1 MYFYRQRE
9 AQPSLSLFIE
19 VYRLPKLAASL
30 FYMIPIENMKRTLR
44 SFSLIINYKTFIIT
58 ALSVVST
65 YVCYHNGLIAKFPD
79 MLVGVAIVF
88 PVVFSIGSAYNRRET
103 ALQRLADFKGHA
115 IAIYYATRDWP
126 TDKANDIPERT
137 RQLIKQMML
146 LIKDSL
152 KSEHNAEFAQNE
164 AKMYDIFSQLSKV
177 VIEMRNYGVQATEV
191 SRASQYISKMIIAFD
206 NMKVIHNYRTPI
218 TLRTYSKVFIY
229 IFPIIYG
236 PYFAS
241 TFKDYSAHLEYVMP
255 VLYSFILVSLDNIQD
270 HLENPFDEV
279 GEDDISID
287 VEGTM
292 RVLK

>member
-1 MYFYRQRE
+1 M
-9 AQPSLSLFIE
+9 
-19 VYRLPKLAASL
+19 
-30 FYMIPIENMKRTLR
+30 
-44 SFSLIINYKTFIIT
+44 
-58 ALSVVST
+58 
-65 YVCYHNGLIAKFPD
+65 GLTAKFPD

-126 TDKANDIPERT
+126 SDKENDLPPRVKK
-137 RQLIKQMML
+137 LIAEMMDL
-146 LIKDSL
+146 MKTIFKCRH
-152 KSEHNAEFAQNE
+152 KEEFIASEH
-164 AKMYDIFSQLSKV
+164 KMYKLFSSLSLLTM
-177 VIEMRNYGVQATEV
+177 EMRNYGVQSGEI
-191 SRASQYISKMIIAFD
+191 SRVSQYVSKMVIAFD
-206 NMKVIHNYRTPI
+206 NMNIIHNYRTPI

-241 TFKDYSAHLEYVMP
+241 TFHDYSAHLEYVMP

-279 GEDDISID
+279 GEDDIVIE
-287 VEGTM
+287 VEDTVS
-292 RVLK
+292 VLE

>member
-1 MYFYRQRE
+1 
-9 AQPSLSLFIE
+9 
-19 VYRLPKLAASL
+19 
-30 FYMIPIENMKRTLR
+30 MKRTLR

-58 ALSVVST
+58 TLSVVST
-65 YVCYHNGLIAKFPD
+65 YICFHFGLTAKFPD

-115 IAIYYATRDWP
+115 ISIYYAARDWP
-126 TDKANDIPERT
+126 VNKQNDLAPRSKVIIEE
-137 RQLIKQMML
+137 MML
-146 LIKDSL
+146 LVKVSFKSKTREEFNLTEKKIYDLFSKLSL
-152 KSEHNAEFAQNE
+152 LTMELR
-164 AKMYDIFSQLSKV
+164 D
-177 VIEMRNYGVQATEV
+177 YGVQSEI
-191 SRASQYISKMIIAFD
+191 SRVSQYVSKMIIAFD

-229 IFPIIYG
+229 VFPIIYG

-241 TFKDYSAHLEYVMP
+241 TFHDYSAHLEYVMP

-279 GEDDISID
+279 GEDDIIIE
-287 VEGTM
+287 VEDT
-292 RVLK
+292 VSLLK